1 VARLLIRRLAL
12 AGISLAI
19 ISVVVF
25 AVTEVLPGDAAGI
38 MLGQDVTEEARL
50 ALRQQLGLDR
60 PAHERYARWVAGALR
75 GDLGTS
81 LRMQVPVG
89 PLVWRRLQNSMMLAG
104 AALLIGVPLALAIGV
119 LGGLRR
125 GRPVDHAM
133 TVVTLVL
140 VSLPEFVVAA
150 LLILL
155 FSTTWPLLPPSS
167 PLDPD
172 ASVFGQL
179 QFLVLPTATLVLTML
194 AYIARMT
201 RASMGRVMASD
212 YIRAAVLKGLSWRR
226 VVLVHALP
234 NALVPTITIIAMNV
248 GWMVGGLVVIE
259 TVFGYPG
266 LGRLMI
272 YSIENRDLPLLQAVS
287 LVAALVYAVANLVAD
302 LLYALCNPRIRLA

>member
-1 VARLLIRRLAL
+1 MARLLIRRLML
-12 AGISLAI
+12 AGVTLVI
-19 ISVVVF
+19 ISAVVF
-25 AVTEVLPGDAAGI
+25 GVTEVLPGDAAGI
-38 MLGQDVTEEARL
+38 MLGQDVTDEART
-50 ALRQQLGLDR
+50 ALRRQLGLDK
-60 PAHERYARWVAGALR
+60 PGYQRYASWVAGVLR

-104 AALLIGVPLALAIGV
+104 TALLVGVPLALMMGV
-119 LGGLRR
+119 IGGLNRN
-125 GRPVDHAM
+125 RPVDHAV
-133 TVVTLVL
+133 TVSTLIL

-155 FSTTWPLLPPSS
+155 FTAAWPVLPPSS
-167 PLDPD
+167 PIDPD

-194 AYIARMT
+194 AYVARMT
-201 RASMGRVMASD
+201 RASMARAMDSD
-212 YIRAAVLKGLSWRR
+212 YVRAAILRGLPRRR
-226 VVLVHALP
+226 VVLAHALP
-234 NALVPTITIIAMNV
+234 NALVPTITIIAMNI
-248 GWMVGGLVVIE
+248 GWMIGGLVVIE

-287 LVAALVYAVANLVAD
+287 LVAALVYAVANLLAD
-302 LLYALCNPRIRLA
+302 LLYAVCNPRIRLA

>member
-1 VARLLIRRLAL
+1 VARFLIRRLTL
-12 AGISLAI
+12 AGVSLVI
-19 ISVVVF
+19 ISAVVF
-25 AVTEVLPGDAAGI
+25 GVTEVLPGDAAGI
-38 MLGQDVTEEARL
+38 MLGQDVTEEARV

-60 PAHERYARWVAGALR
+60 PASQRYVSWVAGVLR

-104 AALLIGVPLALAIGV
+104 SALLVGVPLALLIGVV
-119 LGGLRR
+119 SGLNLN
-125 GRPVDHAM
+125 RPVDHAV
-133 TVVTLVL
+133 TISTLVL

-155 FSTTWPLLPPSS
+155 FTAVWPVLPPSS
-167 PLDPD
+167 PIDRD

-179 QFLVLPTATLVLTML
+179 PFLVLPTATLVLTML

-201 RASMGRVMASD
+201 RASMARAMESD
-212 YIRAAVLKGLSWRR
+212 YVRAAILRGLSRRR

-248 GWMVGGLVVIE
+248 GWMIGGLVVIE
-259 TVFGYPG
+259 SVFGYPG

-272 YSIENRDLPLLQAVS
+272 YAIENRDLPLLQAVS

-302 LLYALCNPRIRLA
+302 LLYAVCNPRIRLA